1 METVPCRQEHMDCLH
16 SSDDHITPQGVGSRG
31 KGGIARL
38 TYGLSGWRG
47 NICQAGGVSVLGAFG
62 EATSEDTF
70 HVLLI
75 NTGCT
80 KQGAVRS
87 SRIWNTA

>member
-31 KGGIARL
+31 RGALLSSHMGCLDGGGI
-38 TYGLSGWRG
+38 YVS
-47 NICQAGGVSVLGAFG
+47 VSVLGAFG

-70 HVLLI
+70 HVSLI
-75 NTGCT
+75 NTGRT